1 MNQFIVP
8 ITPLNLNTEIKPN
21 LNVNEVEN
29 SGFQDIFKD
38 MINQT
43 QEAQAIS
50 NQDSY
55 NLAMGNTDDL
65 HNVMINAEKAAIALE
80 LTVQVTSKAISAY
93 NEIMRMQF

>member
-1 MNQFIVP
+1 MSLFIVP
-8 ITPLNLNTEIKPN
+8 ITPLNLTTEIKPN
-21 LNVNEVEN
+21 LNVNETQN

-38 MINQT
+38 MIQET
-43 QEAQAIS
+43 QAAQEVAK
-50 NQDSY
+50 QDSID
-55 NLAMGNTDDL
+55 LAMGKTDDL

>member
-8 ITPLNLNTEIKPN
+8 ITPLNLNTEIKAN

>member
-1 MNQFIVP
+1 MNMFIVP
-8 ITPLNLNTEIKPN
+8 ITPLNLSTEIKPS
-21 LNVNEVEN
+21 VNINETEN

-38 MINQT
+38 MIQQT
-43 QEAQAIS
+43 QETQSIA

-55 NLAMGNTDDL
+55 DLAMGNTDDL